1 MRLIA
6 PLLAAVA
13 GIELEGL
20 TDEIKRRLLLA
31 AILALCGAVAGVF
44 LLVAL
49 HVVLADLWGPA
60 LAALAI
66 AGGALVI
73 ALIAYLVGQV
83 GSREYRRRE
92 TENRRRREANALV
105 TTAALGALPALLRS
119 RFALPVAAVGA
130 YLLMRSQRKD

>member
-6 PLLAAVA
+6 PLLAALA

-44 LLVAL
+44 LLLAL

-66 AGGALVI
+66 TGGALVI
-73 ALIAYLVGQV
+73 ALIAYLVGQI
-83 GSREYRRRE
+83 GSREYRRRK

-119 RFALPVAAVGA
+119 RFALPVAAAGA